1 MKPTVLII
9 DDELSIRESL
19 AANLEREGY
28 ILLLAENGKEG
39 LAMLQEA
46 PPTVVIL
53 DLKMPVMDGHEFL
66 RQLNPKPDAQ
76 YSVIVLTGHGNDEA
90 VRDCFHAGVSFFL
103 QKPYNIYELR
113 GLVRSAVRLRQL
125 TNELDVLVKEKS
137 SDLQQRV
144 TEITALNRYYQKQ
157 SGELAQLNDRY
168 QQALQ
173 ERDHTLREIAQLAKT
188 VTPFLLPNLGEI
200 VDEQEA
206 T

>member
-28 ILLLAENGKEG
+28 LLLLAENGKEG
-39 LAMLQEA
+39 LALLQET

-53 DLKMPVMDGHEFL
+53 DLKMPVMDGYEFL
-66 RQLNPKPDAQ
+66 RQLDPKPDAP

-90 VRDCFHAGVSFFL
+90 VRDCFHAGVTFFL

-125 TNELDVLVKEKS
+125 TNELDELVKEKS
-137 SDLQQRV
+137 RDLQQRV
-144 TEITALNRYYQKQ
+144 TEITALNRYYQEQ
-157 SGELAQLNDRY
+157 SGELSQLNDRY

-173 ERDHTLREIAQLAKT
+173 QRDHILREIAQLAKI

-200 VDEQEA
+200 VDDQGA